1 MSGKEKVSDEQLAK
15 LIRAGIPQSQILQR
29 AGLASGT
36 STVNRLRRIAKEI
49 GVTLI
54 RRPNRVLDHQEAE
67 TDARITEY
75 MRSHGRRHLRVA
87 NGVILVCS
95 DAHYWPD
102 VISTAHRAFVRFCKE
117 MRPRAVV
124 LNGDG
129 FDGGSISR
137 FPRIGWDSKPTVAQE
152 LQVVEERLTEIEE
165 AAGTKE
171 LYWPLG
177 NHDARFETY
186 LASNA
191 PEYEGVKGFH
201 LKDHFPLWRPCWSV
215 WVNDNVVI
223 KHRHKSGIHAPH
235 NNTLWAGKTMVTGH
249 LHSLKVMPI
258 SDYNGT
264 RYGVDCGTLAQPYGP
279 QFVDYTED
287 NPVSWRSGF
296 VVLTFWRGRLLLP
309 ELAQVL
315 DEDRGLV
322 QFRGQ
327 VLSV

>member
-1 MSGKEKVSDEQLAK
+1 MGAPAKVADEHIAK
-15 LIRAGIPQSQILQR
+15 LIRAGLPQSQILRQCGM
-29 AGLASGT
+29 AVGS
-36 STVNRLRRIAKEI
+36 SSVNRLRKIADSI
-49 GVTLI
+49 GVPLI
-54 RRPNRVLDHQEAE
+54 RAPNRLKDQSEQVAEA
-67 TDARITEY
+67 AIQEY
-75 MRSHGRRHLRVA
+75 MRANGRRHLDIE
-87 NGVILVCS
+87 NGIVLVGS

-102 VISTAHRAFVRFCKE
+102 VISTAHRAFVKFCAE
-117 MRPRAVV
+117 MKPRAVI

-129 FDGGSISR
+129 FDGGTISR
-137 FPRIGWDSKPTVAQE
+137 FPRIGWDSRPTVAQE
-152 LQVVEERLTEIEE
+152 LKAVEERLTEIEE
-165 AAGTKE
+165 AARTKE

-177 NHDARFETY
+177 NHDSRYENY

-215 WVNDNVVI
+215 WINDDVVV
-223 KHRHKSGIHAPH
+223 KHRNKNGIHAPH
-235 NNTLWAGKTMVTGH
+235 NNTLWGGKTMITGH

-296 VVLTFWRGRLLLP
+296 VVLTLWKGRLLWP
-309 ELAQVL
+309 EPVHVI

-327 VLSV
+327 VLKV

>member
-1 MSGKEKVSDEQLAK
+1 MSGKEKVSDEHLAK
-15 LIRAGIPQSQILQR
+15 LIRSGIPQSQILRR
-29 AGLASGT
+29 AGLASGS

-49 GVTLI
+49 GVPLV
-54 RRPNRVLDHQEAE
+54 RQPNRSLDHEESAAE
-67 TDARITEY
+67 GRIREY
-75 MRSHGRRHLRVA
+75 MRSNGRRHLRIE
-87 NGVILVCS
+87 NGVVLVGS

-102 VISTAHRAFVRFCKE
+102 LISTAHRAFVRFCKE

-124 LNGDG
+124 MNGDG

-152 LQVVEERLTEIEE
+152 LQAVEERLTEIEE
-165 AAGTKE
+165 AARTKE

-177 NHDARFETY
+177 NHDSRFETH
-186 LASNA
+186 LAAHA
-191 PEYEGVKGFH
+191 PEYEGVQGFH
-201 LKDHFPLWRPCWSV
+201 LKDHFPLWRPCWSL
-215 WVNDNVVI
+215 WVNDDVVI
-223 KHRHKSGIHAPH
+223 KHRNKNGIHAPH

-249 LHSLKVMPI
+249 LHSMKVMPI

-296 VVLTFWRGRLLLP
+296 AVLTFWKRILLMP
-309 ELAQVL
+309 ELVQVL